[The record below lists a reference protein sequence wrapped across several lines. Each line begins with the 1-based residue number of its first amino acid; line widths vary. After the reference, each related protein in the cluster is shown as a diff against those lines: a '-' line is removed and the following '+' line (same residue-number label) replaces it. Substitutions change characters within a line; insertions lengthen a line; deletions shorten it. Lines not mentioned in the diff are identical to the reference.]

1 MEIIRKTRPAAPLR
15 AAIFDFD
22 GTLSLI
28 REGWQQI
35 MIPYFNE
42 VLNVTPHQESLEDI
56 AHCVREFVDL
66 LTGKQTIYQCI
77 RLAEEVTRRGGT
89 PLEPLAYKAEY
100 HRRLSERIAGRI
112 AELKSG
118 GDPEKHTVPGS
129 YQVLEMLRN
138 RGMTLYLAS
147 GTDEIYVREEA
158 ELLQLTQYF
167 DGGTGTPVSNIYGA
181 KDDYKT
187 FSKAMVIARIIEE
200 QKLNGPE
207 LVGFGDG
214 YVEIENISKI
224 NGFAVGVAS
233 NESERCGIDE
243 WKRSRLINAGA
254 DWIIPDFTGCCAGGT
269 EMPELEAGL
278 FCPAS

>member
-1 MEIIRKTRPAAPLR
+1 MEIIRKPRPTEPLR

-35 MIPYFNE
+35 MLPYFTD
-42 VLNVTPHQESLEDI
+42 VLNETPGGESPAEI

-66 LTGKQTIYQCI
+66 QTGKQTIYQCI
-77 RLAEEVTRRGGT
+77 RLAEEVTRRGGVT
-89 PLEPLAYKAEY
+89 LEPMAYKAEY

-112 AELKSG
+112 AGLKSG
-118 GDPEKHTVPGS
+118 DDPEKHVVPGS
-129 YQVLEMLRN
+129 YQVLDMLRN
-138 RGMTLYLAS
+138 HGLTLYLAS

-167 DGGTGTPVSNIYGA
+167 DGGVYGA
-181 KDDYKT
+181 QDDYKT
-187 FSKAMVIARIIEE
+187 FSKAMVIARIIDERN
-200 QKLNGPE
+200 LNGPE

-254 DWIIPDFTGCCAGGT
+254 DWIIPDFTGT
-269 EMPELEAGL
+269 PELETRL
-278 FCPAS
+278 F

>member
-1 MEIIRKTRPAAPLR
+1 MLEIIRNPRPTEPLR

-42 VLNVTPHQESLEDI
+42 VLSASPGHESSDEI

-77 RLAEEVTRRGGT
+77 RLAEEVSQRGGT
-89 PLEPLAYKAEY
+89 PLEPGAYKAEY
-100 HRRLSERIAGRI
+100 HRRLNERIAGRI
-112 AELKSG
+112 AELKAG

-129 YQVLEMLRN
+129 YKVLEILRN
-138 RGMTLYLAS
+138 HGLRLYLAS
-147 GTDEIYVREEA
+147 GTDEVFVREEA
-158 ELLQLTQYF
+158 ELLKMTQYF
-167 DGGTGTPVSNIYGA
+167 DGGIYGA
-181 KDDYKT
+181 QDDYKT
-187 FSKAMVIARIIEE
+187 FSKAMVIARIIDEH
-200 QKLNGPE
+200 KLNGPE

-243 WKRSRLINAGA
+243 WKRIRLINAGA
-254 DWIIPDFTGCCAGGT
+254 DWIIPDFTET
-269 EMPELEAGL
+269 PELEVGL
-278 FCPAS
+278 FSPAS

>member
-1 MEIIRKTRPAAPLR
+1 MEIIRKTRPAVSLR

-35 MIPYFNE
+35 MIPYFIE
-42 VLNVTPHQESLEDI
+42 VLSKTPQKESLENI

-66 LTGKQTIYQCI
+66 NTGQQTIYQCI
-77 RLAEEVTRRGGT
+77 SLAEEVTQRGGT
-89 PLEPLAYKAEY
+89 PLEPVAYKAEY

-118 GDPEKHTVPGS
+118 ANPEQYTVPGS
-129 YQVLEMLRN
+129 YRVLEMLRN
-138 RGMTLYLAS
+138 RGLTLYLAS
-147 GTDEIYVREEA
+147 GTDEVYVREEA
-158 ELLQLTQYF
+158 ELLQMTPYF
-167 DGGTGTPVSNIYGA
+167 DGGIFGA

-187 FSKAMVIARIIEE
+187 FSKAMVIARIIGEH
-200 QKLNGPE
+200 KLNCPE
-207 LVGFGDG
+207 LIGFGDG

-243 WKRSRLINAGA
+243 WKRNRLINAGA
-254 DWIIPDFTGCCAGGT
+254 DWIIPDFSGCCAGGT
-269 EMPELEAGL
+269 DCCAGGNATPELEAGL
-278 FCPAS
+278 F